1 MGVDG
6 ATRIIAVVVLWQ
18 LNITNIGAYAFAV
31 ALSPLIAV
39 AVVGMRGQTRTDPG
53 PDATYSEI
61 TPNLGWLLLGSV
73 MAAGLVNAGPLGVD
87 ILARSDQ
94 AQLVTAFG
102 NGVLLSRV
110 PLFLFQAVQASLLP
124 RLARLAAKGDLDE
137 FREGFSLLMKVV
149 LGVAVLGVVGSFAL
163 GPWALEL
170 VYEGGLDRRTLTIL
184 ALASGLYMI
193 ALATAQAVIALHGH
207 SWVALGWLSAMAV
220 FLVVTTVSSDDLF
233 LRVELGLVAG
243 SLTACI
249 IFAYAL
255 RMRINSGAIPDAE
268 SMLDGVMDSPF
279 EG

>member
-1 MGVDG
+1 
-6 ATRIIAVVVLWQ
+6 
-18 LNITNIGAYAFAV
+18 
-31 ALSPLIAV
+31 
-39 AVVGMRGQTRTDPG
+39 
-53 PDATYSEI
+53 
-61 TPNLGWLLLGSV
+61 

-149 LGVAVLGVVGSFAL
+149 MGVALLGVVGSFAL

-233 LRVELGLVAG
+233 LRVEPGLVAG
-243 SLTACI
+243 SLTACM
-249 IFAYAL
+249 IFGYAL
-255 RMRINSGAIPDAE
+255 RTRILAGAIPDAE
-268 SMLDGVMDSPF
+268 SMLDGVLDSPF